1 MFFLGRIEGQ
11 QHIVKQSSTKMT
23 DADGELFEI
32 KFFYQKQVTY
42 LISLQDI
49 ANKILGSWLDQGI
62 GIGQNKLKPQFFM
75 VFCIKLLTN
84 RNFQIIP
91 LT

>member
-32 KFFYQKQVTY
+32 K
-42 LISLQDI
+42 S
-49 ANKILGSWLDQGI
+49 NKKVKSE
-62 GIGQNKLKPQFFM
+62 K
-75 VFCIKLLTN
+75 
-84 RNFQIIP
+84 
-91 LT
+91 